1 MNLLERIQSS
11 DLFARTLSKWQLK
24 LIFSFVAFAIVLS
37 VIWFSQMLVDE
48 LIRREQRII
57 NLYAGIY
64 ELYSNPTVELNDWF
78 LLDRIT
84 PTITFPMISTK
95 ANDEPNYPFEQY
107 TLNVELDTT
116 LSVSEQR
123 ERLNNMIEK
132 MGNTYPPIIVRDTEG
147 KILTKFYYYHSSLID
162 KLRYF
167 PYIAIFAIAA
177 FIAVGYIAFSNIRRN
192 EESKVWVGMAKEAA
206 HQLGT
211 PLSSLL
217 AWLEILKL
225 SKDSPESIA
234 ESIPEMEK
242 DITRL
247 SSIATRFSKI
257 GSMPAKKVENVA
269 TLIEKVCQYSE
280 RRLPNIGKKIEIVR
294 DLDYLLKAEVNDDLF
309 EWVIENLI
317 KNAAEA
323 IDNKEGSIIINME
336 LRQRRKIY
344 ISVRDTGKGMT
355 ARQRRQ
361 VFSPGFTTKRRGWG
375 LGLSLS
381 KRIIEEYH
389 DGRIYIKES
398 SVNKG
403 TEFVIELPAH
413 VSSLTHRAIV

>member
-1 MNLLERIQSS
+1 MF
-11 DLFARTLSKWQLK
+11 DRTLSKWQLK
-24 LIFSFVAFAIVLS
+24 LIFSFVAFGIVLA
-37 VIWFSQMLVDE
+37 VILFTQLLVDE

-57 NLYAGIY
+57 NLYASIY
-64 ELYSNPTVELNDWF
+64 ELYSNPATELNDWF
-78 LLDRIT
+78 LLDKIT

-116 LSVSEQR
+116 LSLSDQR
-123 ERLNNMIEK
+123 EKLSNMIQK
-132 MGNTYPPIIVRDTEG
+132 MGDTYPPIIVRDREG
-147 KILTKFYYYHSSLID
+147 KILTKFYYYHSSMIE

-167 PYIAIFAIAA
+167 PYVAIFAIAA

-225 SKDSPESIA
+225 NRDNPQAIT

-257 GSMPAKKVENVA
+257 GSMPAKKIENIA
-269 TLIEKVCQYSE
+269 SLIEKVCQYSE
-280 RRLPNIGKKIEIVR
+280 RRLPNIGKKIEVVR
-294 DLDYLLKAEVNDDLF
+294 ELDYLIKAEVNNDLF

-323 IDNKEGSIIINME
+323 IDNKQGTIEIKME
-336 LRQRRKIY
+336 LRQRRKIH
-344 ISVRDTGKGMT
+344 ISVRDSGKGMT
-355 ARQRRQ
+355 HRQRRQ
-361 VFSPGFTTKRRGWG
+361 VFYPGFTTKKRGWG

-389 DGRIYIKES
+389 DGRIYIKET

-413 VSSLTHRAIV
+413 VSSLTHRATV